1 MHRRAGFLIGLCLV
15 ASLQLAS
22 PAAIAAS
29 RDQTTR
35 PDEMEVALDLIV
47 ARPIGLGMAVVG
59 SVFFV
64 LTLPF
69 SFVGGN
75 MGEAADILVLGP
87 YKEALWRCLGC
98 RNEGRY
104 RVAKEKN

>member
-1 MHRRAGFLIGLCLV
+1 MKRRAGFLAGLCLV

-22 PAAIAAS
+22 PAAIAA
-29 RDQTTR
+29 RDHNR

-47 ARPIGLGMAVVG
+47 ARPIGLGMAAVG

-69 SFVGGN
+69 SLIGGN

-87 YKEALWRCLGC
+87 YKEVLWRCLGC
-98 RNEGRY
+98 RKEGRY
-104 RVAKEKN
+104 RVAKDKD